1 LTQQT
6 PPPPKSS
13 NKNGRIVA
21 ALLIGL
27 VVGLGIGI
35 VIGDVVL
42 STHSGAGTNNQVQV
56 SGTISETQS
65 GSVYFYNLAPRNQTI
80 STTSPITN
88 GQYSALLVGG
98 QSYNV
103 NIYDS
108 TGYSKGSFTIYV
120 PLGVSTF
127 TANF

>member
-1 LTQQT
+1 LTQQA
-6 PPPPKSS
+6 PAPKSS
-13 NKNGRIVA
+13 NKNGRIVV

-56 SGTISETQS
+56 SGTISEAQT
-65 GSVYFYNLAPRNQTI
+65 GTIEFDNQNGTI
-80 STTSPITN
+80 HTTGQITN
-88 GQYSALLVGG
+88 GEYSVLLVGG
-98 QSYNV
+98 QSYSV
-103 NIYDS
+103 EIYDIRYWY
-108 TGYSKGSFTIYV
+108 YSIYV